1 VVAQNARRPL
11 SSAFGEGCRV
21 PSLLGS
27 PGLHPVAAP
36 SQHRKAGTAGH
47 ASASTAFR
55 AVDVSAFFNLRD
67 RYKKFAKYWGESRER
82 IPNETLRSK
91 ITFHL
96 WRRPSAVPRRV
107 SLEPVYATLLVFL
120 DGSRL
125 IDSSTNSDSRSS
137 FRRGRRV
144 AAHDAS
150 AAARSVFVRAT
161 SAARSCQIS
170 ASSTLP

>member
-1 VVAQNARRPL
+1 LGSAGVVAQNARRPL

-107 SLEPVYATLLVFL
+107 SLERSMKRRAR
-120 DGSRL
+120 DKSCR
-125 IDSSTNSDSRSS
+125 RSS
-137 FRRGRRV
+137 WPAREVRARPRLVPLGHPGFRRATRSPPVRRIRLCP
-144 AAHDAS
+144 DQ
-150 AAARSVFVRAT
+150 RER
-161 SAARSCQIS
+161 R
-170 ASSTLP
+170 P